1 MWSFNIPPVLP
12 PVISQMLAYEKG
24 LDKGVLVT
32 NVYILLLSNERSLSG
47 ILVRL

>member
-1 MWSFNIPPVLP
+1 MWSFNIPPVFP
-12 PVISQMLAYEKG
+12 QMLAYEQG